1 MSISTLLFC
10 YGVWF
15 CCSSRLLGFLP
26 RFFFSLNLSLSG
38 RAKLKKI
45 NTCQKL
51 AILASRSDNSMSM
64 PTFIQIFFSLF
75 AFTIA
80 NFLVHVNIFI
90 LSELTH
96 NFFNSPFHH
105 SEILFTIDR
114 FGFWLILHILHFLD
128 GAIVTRLT
136 LDAVIDR
143 GCGLWWLI
151 E

>member
-1 MSISTLLFC
+1 MSIGILLFC

-15 CCSSRLLGFLP
+15 CCRSRLLGFLP

-51 AILASRSDNSMSM
+51 AIFASRSYNSMPM
-64 PTFIQIFFSLF
+64 PAFIQIFFSFLT
-75 AFTIA
+75 FTIA
-80 NFLVHVNIFI
+80 NFFIHVDIFI
-90 LSELTH
+90 LSKLAH

-105 SEILFTIDR
+105 SEILFTVDR
-114 FGFWLILHILHFLD
+114 FCLWLVLHILHFLN
-128 GAIVTRLT
+128 GAIVTRFT

-151 E
+151 Q